1 MKPPLKFT
9 TEQNCVKEYVV
20 LSMTIIFQI
29 PHANTIN
36 RLFSFPMWKDGLN
49 DIPILCSVTC
59 IDIIPSIG
67 HKKLNTLS
75 YLHLYRDKKYIH
87 KHTDALQTL
96 QPKNE

>member
-1 MKPPLKFT
+1 MK
-9 TEQNCVKEYVV
+9 
-20 LSMTIIFQI
+20 
-29 PHANTIN
+29 
-36 RLFSFPMWKDGLN
+36 RLN